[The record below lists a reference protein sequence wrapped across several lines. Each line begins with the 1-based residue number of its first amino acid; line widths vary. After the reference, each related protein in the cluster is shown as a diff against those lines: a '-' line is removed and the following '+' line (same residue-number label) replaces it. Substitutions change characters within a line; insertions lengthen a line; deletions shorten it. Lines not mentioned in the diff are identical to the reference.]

1 MTVNKAKQRMLEG
14 KPAIGAEVGLG
25 SPLSAE
31 LISPLGFDFVLVD
44 TQHGVWADESA
55 MLAFRAIGLGPAV
68 PMARVRSNDFGLIG
82 RLLDMGCMGIVVPM
96 VNNAD
101 EAEAAFDIIMS
112 GQATDAQIGAFLMA
126 LRVRG
131 ETVDEITGAVRTM
144 RAKALAVEAPEGA
157 IDVVGT
163 GGDGSG
169 TYNIST
175 AAAIV
180 VAACGVPVAK
190 HGNKALSSKSG
201 AADVLAALG
210 VNLDADLG
218 LVEKSIA
225 EAGIGFMMAPRHHS
239 AMKYVGPARVEMGTR
254 TLFNLLGPLSNP
266 AGVKR
271 QFTGVFA
278 KDWVEPLAQVLN
290 NLGCEAAWVVHG
302 ADGLDEMTTTG
313 ASFVAQLKDGEIT
326 TFEVT
331 PDDAGLAEA
340 KPEDLKGGD
349 AATNAA
355 ALNAVLNGDPGPYR
369 DVVVYNAAGAL
380 IVAGKAEDLKQGGA
394 LAAAAIDGGKAKGS
408 LEKMIAIS
416 NEAGP

>member
-1 MTVNKAKQRMLEG
+1 MSDVLKPLLAK
-14 KPAIGAEVGLG
+14 V
-25 SPLSAE
+25 
-31 LISPLGFDFVLVD
+31 
-44 TQHGVWADESA
+44 ADA
-55 MLAFRAIGLGPAV
+55 NTL
-68 PMARVRSNDFGLIG
+68 
-82 RLLDMGCMGIVVPM
+82 
-96 VNNAD
+96 NAD

-144 RAKALAVEAPEGA
+144 RAKALAVEAPDGA

-210 VNLDADLG
+210 VNLDADLD

-278 KDWVEPLAQVLN
+278 KDWVEPLAQVLY

-331 PDDAGLAEA
+331 PDDAGLAEG

-380 IVAGKAEDLKQGGA
+380 IVAGKAGDLKQGGA
-394 LAAAAIDGGKAKGS
+394 LAAAAIDGGNAKES

>member
-1 MTVNKAKQRMLEG
+1 MSDALKPLLAKAADG
-14 KPAIGAEVGLG
+14 TA
-25 SPLSAE
+25 LS
-31 LISPLGFDFVLVD
+31 
-44 TQHGVWADESA
+44 
-55 MLAFRAIGLGPAV
+55 
-68 PMARVRSNDFGLIG
+68 
-82 RLLDMGCMGIVVPM
+82 
-96 VNNAD
+96 AD

-112 GQATDAQIGAFLMA
+112 GDATDAQIGAFLMA

-144 RAKALAVEAPEGA
+144 RAKALAVDAPAGA

-218 LVEKSIA
+218 LVEKAIA
-225 EAGIGFMMAPRHHS
+225 EAGIGFLMAPRHHS

-254 TLFNLLGPLSNP
+254 TIFNLLGPLSNP
-266 AGVKR
+266 AGVTR

-278 KDWVEPLAQVLN
+278 LAWVEPLAKVLG

-302 ADGLDEMTTTG
+302 NDGLDEMTTTG
-313 ASFVAQLKDGEIT
+313 PSFVAELKDGKIT

-331 PDDAGLAEA
+331 PGDAGLPEA

-349 AATNAA
+349 AAENAA
-355 ALNAVLNGDPGPYR
+355 ALTAVLDGEPGPYR
-369 DVVVYNAAGAL
+369 DVTVYNAAGAL
-380 IVAGKAEDLKQGGA
+380 IVAGQAADLKQGGA
-394 LAAAAIDGGKAKGS
+394 LAAAAIDGGKAREA
-408 LEKMIAIS
+408 LEKMIAIT
-416 NEAGP
+416 NEAGS